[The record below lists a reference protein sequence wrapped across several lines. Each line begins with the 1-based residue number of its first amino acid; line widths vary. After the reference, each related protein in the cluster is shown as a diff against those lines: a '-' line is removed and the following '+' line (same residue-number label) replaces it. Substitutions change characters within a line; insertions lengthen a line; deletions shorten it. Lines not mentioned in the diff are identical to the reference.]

1 MILNSYCS
9 SRPSYISPERT
20 VDIKIHLN
28 HSYILVAHLLF
39 LYIQIIEG
47 NLFSKIFN
55 GNQHIYSNLIV
66 ILRIN
71 LRLDVII
78 NTQLLYFYFEK
89 CLSLFMDSDQFSKG

>member
-39 LYIQIIEG
+39 LHIQIIEG

-89 CLSLFMDSDQFSKG
+89 RLSLFMDNDQFSKG